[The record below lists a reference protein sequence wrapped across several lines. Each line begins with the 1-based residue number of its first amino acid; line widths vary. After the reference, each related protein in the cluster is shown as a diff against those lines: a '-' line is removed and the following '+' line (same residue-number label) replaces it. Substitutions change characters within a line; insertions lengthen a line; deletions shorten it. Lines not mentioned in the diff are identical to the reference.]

1 MNKNTKIEPLLLGR
15 DPLSAK
21 AVLLGQSPPS
31 GSGPTIALTLV
42 GASRSSLTLGS
53 KPFFWVGTH
62 FRLGSPG
69 AAQNRSRLSS
79 SGASRDRV
87 PEGKNRGPRSAG
99 APRSHGAPD
108 GGENRGGAPDP
119 PLEAPKGCPFAPA
132 DPLLGI
138 LLGSAGW
145 GSLPVPRWGRA
156 TRARIGDQGCYGRG
170 AGFLSSP
177 CLSGGCV

>member
-1 MNKNTKIEPLLLGR
+1 MMNKNTKIEPLLLGR

-42 GASRSSLTLGS
+42 GASHSSLTLGS
-53 KPFFWVGTH
+53 KLFFWVGTH

-119 PLEAPKGCPFAPA
+119 PLEAPKGCPLAPQTPCSGSSWDLGLGFPSRSPVGTRHA
-132 DPLLGI
+132 GKDRGSGLLR
-138 LLGSAGW
+138 S
-145 GSLPVPRWGRA
+145 
-156 TRARIGDQGCYGRG
+156 GRG
-170 AGFLSSP
+170 VLIFPVSVWG
-177 CLSGGCV
+177 V

>member
-31 GSGPTIALTLV
+31 GSGPAIALTLV

-99 APRSHGAPD
+99 APRSHGAPE

-119 PLEAPKGCPFAPA
+119 PLEAPKGCPLAPQTPCSGSSW
-132 DPLLGI
+132 DPRVG
-138 LLGSAGW
+138 
-145 GSLPVPRWGRA
+145 VPFPFPG
-156 TRARIGDQGCYGRG
+156 GDAPRGQG
-170 AGFLSSP
+170 
-177 CLSGGCV
+177 